1 MWLDYQRLNT
11 QQKPLLS
18 SPCLPTRTGTLHL
31 VLVVPPSSLLLCI
44 SCHSPLL
51 SGSPCHTPSASLHA
65 CIIQSKLHNLAFKT
79 PRSGPC
85 AAPCPQASSLPLSVQ
100 PLQPA
105 SCCCP
110 LSVGLSCS
118 FVLPI
123 DFSSAALPG
132 QNHPTIWFCSDY
144 TLSER
149 HFFNNLPAITAC
161 SLLYYSTCLILQFF
175 V

>member
-1 MWLDYQRLNT
+1 M
-11 QQKPLLS
+11 
-18 SPCLPTRTGTLHL
+18 L
-31 VLVVPPSSLLLCI
+31 VAPPSSLPPWHPPSSARGSSQLPSAVHLLPQ
-44 SCHSPLL
+44 STAQR
-51 SGSPCHTPSASLHA
+51 GSPCHTPSASLHA

-85 AAPCPQASSLPLSVQ
+85 ASPCPQASSLPLSVQ

-105 SCCCP
+105 SCCYP
-110 LSVGLSCS
+110 LSVGLSCC

-149 HFFNNLPAITAC
+149 LFLTIFLP
-161 SLLYYSTCLILQFF
+161 LQHIHSFIIAHA
-175 V
+175 